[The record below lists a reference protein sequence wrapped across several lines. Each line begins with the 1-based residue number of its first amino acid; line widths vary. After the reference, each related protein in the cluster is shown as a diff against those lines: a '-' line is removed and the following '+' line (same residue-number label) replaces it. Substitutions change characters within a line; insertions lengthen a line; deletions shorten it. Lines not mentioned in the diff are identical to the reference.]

1 MEGSQNQFSAKK
13 YQLGNVIREILKRL
27 PLTLIIK
34 GQCNKRGRDRSQMQW
49 VIFGWILNPKI
60 NTQMNKISCKRKYWD
75 KWQILERG
83 L

>member
-1 MEGSQNQFSAKK
+1 MEGSQNQYSAKK

-34 GQCNKRGRDRSQMQW
+34 GQCKKRGRDRSQMQW
-49 VIFGWILNPKI
+49 VIFDWILNSKI
-60 NTQMNKISCKRKYWD
+60 NTQMNKISCKRKYRD